1 MKRSSRPTLISGVAT
16 ILLLCLVNAGTCR
29 QVTPISEST
38 PPAASAAQPP
48 SSYGR
53 PVTCTPPSYPPQ
65 QFLYNGCL
73 PNGQANCFKNGYCQG
88 WPAIVMAAQI
98 GYGKIGL
105 NFNMQPPLVINGFTS
120 TDLNVT
126 FKNVVVPIGSLQ
138 ARAEGSS
145 GLFIA
150 LRLQANAPKDMA
162 VDTPE
167 GPLGGGPDFHL
178 STLTLTWDNPRKWD
192 GDNLQW
198 WMLETNIGCRVSPGL
213 SALVG
218 LRRDKLSFALTDPRN
233 AAGQPLNL
241 DFSIP
246 AAAYSLNRTMYAD
259 FSSEFWIP
267 YLGVEIGGPRYRA
280 SLLWGPYAWTDMSL
294 PYRYL
299 VAPNNPLAIRINFDY
314 ECKDVKTANLLECN
328 FEYDFDVSPRVV
340 CRLWATGNW
349 MQLKWRGQFRGST
362 VLEGIPDEIP
372 VPGTTETIH
381 VTKFFPSHTDVDTA
395 DYNRSMISGGIGGV
409 LSF

>member
-1 MKRSSRPTLISGVAT
+1 
-16 ILLLCLVNAGTCR
+16 
-29 QVTPISEST
+29 
-38 PPAASAAQPP
+38 
-48 SSYGR
+48 
-53 PVTCTPPSYPPQ
+53 
-65 QFLYNGCL
+65 
-73 PNGQANCFKNGYCQG
+73 
-88 WPAIVMAAQI
+88 
-98 GYGKIGL
+98 
-105 NFNMQPPLVINGFTS
+105 MQPPLVINGFTS

-138 ARAEGSS
+138 ARAEASS

-162 VDTPE
+162 VETPE

-178 STLTLTWDNPRKWD
+178 STMTLTWDNPRKWD

-198 WMLETNIGCRVSPGL
+198 WMLETDIGCRVSPGL

-218 LRRDKLSFALTDPRN
+218 LRRDKLSFALTDPRD

-246 AAAYSLNRTMYAD
+246 AAAYSLTRTMYAD

-299 VAPNNPLAIRINFDY
+299 VAFYNPLSIRINFDY

-328 FEYDFDVSPRVV
+328 FEYDVDVSPRVV

-349 MQLKWRGQFRGST
+349 MQLKWRGEFRGST

-381 VTKFFPSHTDVDTA
+381 VTKFFFSRTDVDTA